1 MFTLLYND
9 SGKPQRHVLAQGTT
23 TVGRAPGND
32 LILHHGSVSRRH
44 AVIEVDGGSCR
55 ITDVG
60 SRLHTYRNGV
70 AIETTEIVDGDVL
83 TLGQVGVTVQ
93 ESAGGV
99 ALTEQLAGSHESS
112 PTIPRQRVCPREPP
126 AAAAR

>member
-9 SGKPQRHVLAQGTT
+9 SGKPHRHVLAQGTT
-23 TVGRAPGND
+23 TVGRAAGND

-44 AVIEVDGGSCR
+44 AVIEVDRGSCR

-70 AIETTEIVDGDVL
+70 AIETTEIY
-83 TLGQVGVTVQ
+83 T
-93 ESAGGV
+93 
-99 ALTEQLAGSHESS
+99 
-112 PTIPRQRVCPREPP
+112 
-126 AAAAR
+126 